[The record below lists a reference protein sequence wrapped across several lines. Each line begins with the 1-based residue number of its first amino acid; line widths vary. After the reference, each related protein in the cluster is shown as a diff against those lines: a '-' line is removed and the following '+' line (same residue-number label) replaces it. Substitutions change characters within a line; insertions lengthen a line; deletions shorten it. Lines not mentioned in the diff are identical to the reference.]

1 MANEYPLVSVIIPV
15 HPAKTEARSAAASKL
30 LDYPREK
37 LEIIVVRSTDLATYP
52 SMKRNAAIRAAKGE
66 LIYFLDDDS
75 VPLPG
80 NLKRAVAHFAD
91 PKVQM
96 VGGPNI
102 CPADAPTIER
112 TFANVMGSWL
122 AFGPSCAR
130 YRSVGKLRESNEKEL
145 ISCNLVSRRGVLLE
159 SGGFDE
165 SLYPNEENALMDA
178 VLKRGKLLYDPDMIV
193 HRRPRS
199 NFKSFAKMLYSYG
212 GGRAQQFR
220 LHPTAGSFINFVPP
234 AFCLYLVALVV
245 LAFMLPPVIILV
257 ISIPLALYLAAV
269 LVQTFAVM
277 ARTSFMAE
285 HSLRRGSLARVLQQ
299 DYARKTWRR
308 DGYSIGDGA
317 GLNAATDFKLDRA
330 TSNQ

>member
-15 HPAKTEARSAAASKL
+15 HPAKTEARSAAASRH

-52 SMKRNAAIRAAKGE
+52 SMKRNAAIRVVRGE

-75 VPLPG
+75 VPDPG
-80 NLKRAVAHFAD
+80 NLKRAVAQFAD

-102 CPADAPTIER
+102 CPPDAPTIEQ

-159 SGGFDE
+159 AGGFDE

-178 VLKRGKLLYDPDMIV
+178 VLKRGKLLYDPEMVV

-220 LHPTAGSFINFVPP
+220 LHPTAGSLINFVPP
-234 AFCLYLVALVV
+234 AFCLYLLAV
-245 LAFMLPPVIILV
+245 LILV
-257 ISIPLALYLAAV
+257 PARVLPVWTLLPLALYLAAV

-277 ARTSFMAE
+277 ARTSFM
-285 HSLRRGSLARVLQQ
+285 SGLRALPLLALTNIL
-299 DYARKTWRR
+299 Y
-308 DGYSIGDGA
+308 GA
-317 GLNAATDFKLDRA
+317 GVLRGMFSKIAHVKPGGATDIRLE
-330 TSNQ
+330 TVPV

>member
-15 HPAKTEARSAAASKL
+15 HPAKTEARSAAASRH

-37 LEIIVVRSTDLATYP
+37 LEIIVVRSTDLATFP
-52 SMKRNAAIRAAKGE
+52 SMKRNAAIRAVRGE

-75 VPLPG
+75 VPDPG
-80 NLKRAVAHFAD
+80 NLKRAVAQFAD

-102 CPADAPTIER
+102 CPPDAPTIEQ

-199 NFKSFAKMLYSYG
+199 NFKSFAKMLFSYG
-212 GGRAQQFR
+212 GGRAQQVR
-220 LHPTAGSFINFVPP
+220 LHPTAGSLINFVPP
-234 AFCLYLVALVV
+234 AFCLYLLAVLVVVPMRILPSWISLVAL
-245 LAFMLPPVIILV
+245 L
-257 ISIPLALYLAAV
+257 PLALYLTAV

-277 ARTSFMAE
+277 ARTSFM
-285 HSLRRGSLARVLQQ
+285 SGLRALPLLALTNIL
-299 DYARKTWRR
+299 Y
-308 DGYSIGDGA
+308 GA
-317 GLNAATDFKLDRA
+317 GVLRGMFSKISHVKPGGATDIRLE
-330 TSNQ
+330 TVPV

>member
-1 MANEYPLVSVIIPV
+1 MANECPLVSVIIPV
-15 HPAKTEARSAAASKL
+15 HPAKTEARSAAASRQ

-37 LEIIVVRSTDLATYP
+37 LEIIVVRSTDLSTFP

-80 NLKRAVAHFAD
+80 NLRRAVAHFAD

-102 CPADAPTIER
+102 CPPDAPTIEK

-130 YRSVGKLRESNEKEL
+130 YRAVGKLRDSSEKEL
-145 ISCNLVSRRGVLLE
+145 ISCNLVSRRDVLLE

-178 VLKRGKLLYDPDMIV
+178 VLKRGRLLYDPEMIV
-193 HRRPRS
+193 NRRPRS
-199 NFKSFAKMLYSYG
+199 NFKSFAKMLFSYG
-212 GGRAQQFR
+212 SGRAQQFR

-234 AFCLYLVALVV
+234 AFCLYLLFELIFVPARLLPLWT
-245 LAFMLPPVIILV
+245 LA
-257 ISIPLALYLAAV
+257 PLGLYLAAV
-269 LVQTFAVM
+269 LVQTLAVM
-277 ARTSFMAE
+277 SRTSFV
-285 HSLRRGSLARVLQQ
+285 SGLRALPLLALTNIFYGVGVLRGFFSKIAHI
-299 DYARKTWRR
+299 KP
-308 DGYSIGDGA
+308 GG
-317 GLNAATDFKLDRA
+317 ATDIRLETVA
-330 TSNQ
+330 V

>member
-37 LEIIVVRSTDLATYP
+37 LEIIIVRSTDLSTYP
-52 SMKRNAAIRAAKGE
+52 SMKRNAAIRAVRGD

-75 VPLPG
+75 VPEPG
-80 NLKRAVAHFAD
+80 NLRRAVAHFAD

-102 CPADAPTIER
+102 CPPDAPTIEQ
-112 TFANVMGSWL
+112 TFANVMGSLL

-130 YRSVGKLRESNEKEL
+130 YRSVGKLRESSEKEL

-159 SGGFDE
+159 AGGFDE

-178 VLKRGKLLYDPDMIV
+178 VLKRGKLLYDPEMIV

-199 NFKSFAKMLYSYG
+199 NFKSFAKMLFSYG

-220 LHPTAGSFINFVPP
+220 LHPTAGSAINFVPP
-234 AFCLYLVALVV
+234 AFCIYLLAV
-245 LAFMLPPVIILV
+245 LILV
-257 ISIPLALYLAAV
+257 PARVLPMWTLLPLVFYFGAI
-269 LVQTFAVM
+269 LVQTMAVM
-277 ARTSFMAE
+277 ARTSFM
-285 HSLRRGSLARVLQQ
+285 SGLRALPLLVLTHIL
-299 DYARKTWRR
+299 Y
-308 DGYSIGDGA
+308 GA
-317 GLNAATDFKLDRA
+317 GILRGFFSKIAHVKPGGATDIRLETVA
-330 TSNQ
+330 V

>member
-15 HPAKTEARSAAASKL
+15 HPAKTEARSAAASRL

-37 LEIIVVRSTDLATYP
+37 LEIIVVRSTDLATFP

-80 NLKRAVAHFAD
+80 NLKRAVAYFAD

-102 CPADAPTIER
+102 CPDDATTTEK

-145 ISCNLVSRRGVLLE
+145 ISCNLVSRREVLLE

-178 VLKRGKLLYDPDMIV
+178 VLKRGKLLYDPEMIV

-199 NFKSFAKMLYSYG
+199 NFKSFAKMLFSYG

-234 AFCLYLVALVV
+234 AFCLYLLALLILVPTRIIPMPWSMLALV
-245 LAFMLPPVIILV
+245 
-257 ISIPLALYLAAV
+257 PLALYLAAV
-269 LVQTFAVM
+269 LVQTLAVM
-277 ARTSFMAE
+277 ARTGVMGG
-285 HSLRRGSLARVLQQ
+285 LRALPLLALTNIL
-299 DYARKTWRR
+299 Y
-308 DGYSIGDGA
+308 GA
-317 GLNAATDFKLDRA
+317 GILRGFFSKIAHVKPGGATDIRLEMVPV
-330 TSNQ
+330 

>member
-15 HPAKTEARSAAASKL
+15 HPAKTEARSAAASRL

-102 CPADAPTIER
+102 CPSDAPTIER

-159 SGGFDE
+159 AGGFDE

-178 VLKRGKLLYDPDMIV
+178 VLKRGKLLYDPEMIV

-234 AFCLYLVALVV
+234 AFCLYLIAL
-245 LAFMLPPVIILV
+245 LISAFVLPPVVSALA
-257 ISIPLALYLAAV
+257 SIPLALYLTAV
-269 LVQTFAVM
+269 LVQTLAVM
-277 ARTSFMAE
+277 ARTGFMAG
-285 HSLRRGSLARVLQQ
+285 LRALPLLALTNIL
-299 DYARKTWRR
+299 Y
-308 DGYSIGDGA
+308 GA
-317 GLNAATDFKLDRA
+317 GVMRGFFSKIAHVKPGGATDIRLE
-330 TSNQ
+330 TVSVG

>member
-1 MANEYPLVSVIIPV
+1 MANECPLVSVIIPV
-15 HPAKTEARSAAASKL
+15 HPAKTEARSAAASRQ

-37 LEIIVVRSTDLATYP
+37 LEIIVVRSTDLATFP

-80 NLKRAVAHFAD
+80 NLRRAVAHFTD

-102 CPADAPTIER
+102 CPSDAPTIER
-112 TFANVMGSWL
+112 TFADVMGSWL

-130 YRSVGKLRESNEKEL
+130 YRSVGKLRESSEKEL
-145 ISCNLVSRRGVLLE
+145 ISCNLVSRRDVLLE

-178 VLKRGKLLYDPDMIV
+178 VLKRGKLLYDPEMIV

-199 NFKSFAKMLYSYG
+199 NFKSFAKMLFSYG

-234 AFCLYLVALVV
+234 AFCLYLLAVLIFVPMRVLPNVWSLLALV
-245 LAFMLPPVIILV
+245 
-257 ISIPLALYLAAV
+257 PLALYLVAV
-269 LVQTFAVM
+269 LVQSVAVM
-277 ARTSFMAE
+277 ARTSFMRG
-285 HSLRRGSLARVLQQ
+285 LRALPLLALTNIL
-299 DYARKTWRR
+299 Y
-308 DGYSIGDGA
+308 GA
-317 GLNAATDFKLDRA
+317 GVIRGFFSKIAHVKPGGATDIRLE
-330 TSNQ
+330 TVVV

>member
-37 LEIIVVRSTDLATYP
+37 LEIIVVRSTDLATFP

-80 NLKRAVAHFAD
+80 NLKRAVAYFAD

-96 VGGPNI
+96 VGGPNV
-102 CPADAPTIER
+102 CPNDAPTIEQ
-112 TFANVMGSWL
+112 TFSNVMESWL

-145 ISCNLVSRRGVLLE
+145 ISCNLVSRREALLE
-159 SGGFDE
+159 CGGFDE

-178 VLKRGKLLYDPDMIV
+178 VLKKGKLLYDPEMIV

-234 AFCLYLVALVV
+234 AFCLYLLAV
-245 LAFMLPPVIILV
+245 LILV
-257 ISIPLALYLAAV
+257 PMRVLPGWISMLALLPLALYLAAV
-269 LVQTFAVM
+269 LVQTLAVM
-277 ARTSFMAE
+277 ARTSFMAG
-285 HSLRRGSLARVLQQ
+285 LRALPLLALTNIL
-299 DYARKTWRR
+299 Y
-308 DGYSIGDGA
+308 GA
-317 GLNAATDFKLDRA
+317 GVMRGFFSRIAHVKPGGATDIRLE
-330 TSNQ
+330 TVSV

>member
-15 HPAKTEARSAAASKL
+15 HPAKTEARSAAASRQ

-37 LEIIVVRSTDLATYP
+37 LEIIVVRSTDLATFP
-52 SMKRNAAIRAAKGE
+52 SMKRNAAIRAARGE

-80 NLKRAVAHFAD
+80 NLRRAAAHFAD

-102 CPADAPTIER
+102 CPPDAPTIEQ

-130 YRSVGKLRESNEKEL
+130 YRAAGKLRKSSEKEL
-145 ISCNLVSRRGVLLE
+145 ISCNLVSRREVLLE
-159 SGGFDE
+159 AGGFDE

-178 VLKRGKLLYDPDMIV
+178 VLQRGKLLYDPEMIV

-199 NFKSFAKMLYSYG
+199 NFRSFAKMLFSYG

-234 AFCLYLVALVV
+234 AFVLYLVAV
-245 LAFMLPPVIILV
+245 LILV
-257 ISIPLALYLAAV
+257 PAGILPWWTLLPLALYLAAV
-269 LVQTFAVM
+269 MGQAIAVM
-277 ARTSFMAE
+277 ARTSFL
-285 HSLRRGSLARVLQQ
+285 SGLRALPLLALTNILYGAGVLRGFFSRIARV
-299 DYARKTWRR
+299 KP
-308 DGYSIGDGA
+308 GG
-317 GLNAATDFKLDRA
+317 ATDIRLE
-330 TSNQ
+330 TVSG

>member
-15 HPAKTEARSAAASKL
+15 HPAKTEARSAVASRL
-30 LDYPREK
+30 LDYPKEK
-37 LEIIVVRSTDLATYP
+37 LEIIVVRSTDLATFP
-52 SMKRNAAIRAAKGE
+52 SMKRNAAIRAVRGE

-80 NLKRAVAHFAD
+80 NLKQAVAHFAD

-96 VGGPNI
+96 VGGPNV
-102 CPADAPTIER
+102 CPPDAPTIEQ

-130 YRSVGKLRESNEKEL
+130 YRAMGKLRESSEKEL
-145 ISCNLVSRRGVLLE
+145 ISCNLVSRRDVLLE

-178 VLKRGKLLYDPDMIV
+178 VLKKGKLLYDPEMIV

-199 NFKSFAKMLYSYG
+199 NFKSFAKMLFSYG

-220 LHPTAGSFINFVPP
+220 LHPTAGSAINFVPP
-234 AFCLYLVALVV
+234 AFCLYLLAVAIVIPLRV
-245 LAFMLPPVIILV
+245 LPSWLSLLALA
-257 ISIPLALYLAAV
+257 PLALYLAAV
-269 LVQTFAVM
+269 LVQTAAVM
-277 ARTSFMAE
+277 MRTNFM
-285 HSLRRGSLARVLQQ
+285 SGLRALPLLALTNIL
-299 DYARKTWRR
+299 Y
-308 DGYSIGDGA
+308 GA
-317 GLNAATDFKLDRA
+317 GVLRGMFSRIAHVKPGGATDIRLE
-330 TSNQ
+330 TVPV

>member
-80 NLKRAVAHFAD
+80 NLKRAIAHFVD

-102 CPADAPTIER
+102 CPDDAPMIER

-145 ISCNLVSRRGVLLE
+145 ISCNLVSRRSVLLE

-178 VLKRGKLLYDPDMIV
+178 VLKRGKLLYDPEMIV

-234 AFCLYLVALVV
+234 AFCLYLVALLISAFV
-245 LAFMLPPVIILV
+245 LRPS
-257 ISIPLALYLAAV
+257 ISALAAIPLALYLAAV

-277 ARTSFMAE
+277 ARTTFMAG
-285 HSLRRGSLARVLQQ
+285 LRALPLLALTNIL
-299 DYARKTWRR
+299 Y
-308 DGYSIGDGA
+308 GA
-317 GLNAATDFKLDRA
+317 GVLRGFFSKIAHVKPGGATDIRLE
-330 TSNQ
+330 TVPV

>member
-1 MANEYPLVSVIIPV
+1 MANEYPMVTVIIPV
-15 HPAKTEARSAAASKL
+15 HPAKTEARSAAAARL

-37 LEIIVVRSTDLATYP
+37 LEIIVVRSTDLATFP
-52 SMKRNAAIRAAKGE
+52 SMKRNAAIRAARGE

-75 VPLPG
+75 VSEPG

-96 VGGPNI
+96 VGGPNV
-102 CPADAPTIER
+102 CPSDAPTVEQ

-130 YRSVGKLRESNEKEL
+130 YRSFGKLRESNEKEL
-145 ISCNLVSRRGVLLE
+145 ISCNLVSRRDVLLE
-159 SGGFDE
+159 AGGFNE

-178 VLKRGKLLYDPDMIV
+178 VLKRGKLLYDPEMIV
-193 HRRPRS
+193 RRRPRS
-199 NFKSFAKMLYSYG
+199 NFKSFARMLFSYG

-234 AFCLYLVALVV
+234 AFCLYLLAVLILVPARV
-245 LAFMLPPVIILV
+245 LPVWTLLPLAF
-257 ISIPLALYLAAV
+257 YLAAV

-277 ARTSFMAE
+277 ARTSFM
-285 HSLRRGSLARVLQQ
+285 SGLRALPLLALTNII
-299 DYARKTWRR
+299 Y
-308 DGYSIGDGA
+308 GA
-317 GLNAATDFKLDRA
+317 GVLRGMFSKIAHVKPGGATDIRLE
-330 TSNQ
+330 TVPV

>member
-1 MANEYPLVSVIIPV
+1 MANECPLVSVIIPV
-15 HPAKTEARSAAASKL
+15 HPAKTEARSAAASRQ

-80 NLKRAVAHFAD
+80 NLRRAVAHFSD

-96 VGGPNI
+96 VGGPNV
-102 CPADAPTIER
+102 CPPDAPTIEL

-130 YRSVGKLRESNEKEL
+130 YRPVGKLRDSSEKEL
-145 ISCNLVSRRGVLLE
+145 ISCNLVSRRDVLLE
-159 SGGFDE
+159 AGGFDE

-178 VLKRGKLLYDPDMIV
+178 VLKRGRLLYDPKMIV

-199 NFKSFAKMLYSYG
+199 NFKSFAKMLFSYG

-234 AFCLYLVALVV
+234 AFCVYLLAVLIFVPMRILPTMWSLLAL
-245 LAFMLPPVIILV
+245 A
-257 ISIPLALYLAAV
+257 PLALYLAAV
-269 LVQTFAVM
+269 LVQSVAVM
-277 ARTSFMAE
+277 ARTSFM
-285 HSLRRGSLARVLQQ
+285 SGLRAMPLLALTNII
-299 DYARKTWRR
+299 Y
-308 DGYSIGDGA
+308 GA
-317 GLNAATDFKLDRA
+317 GVLRGFFSKIAHVKPGGATDIRLE
-330 TSNQ
+330 TVPI

>member
-1 MANEYPLVSVIIPV
+1 MANEYPLVTVIIPV
-15 HPAKTEARSAAASKL
+15 HPAKLEARAAAASRE

-37 LEIIVVRSTDLATYP
+37 LEILVVRSTDLSTFP

-75 VPLPG
+75 VPQPG
-80 NLKRAVAHFAD
+80 NLRRAVARFSD
-91 PKVQM
+91 PTVQM
-96 VGGPNI
+96 VGGPNV
-102 CPADAPTIER
+102 CPPDAPTIEQ

-122 AFGPSCAR
+122 AFGPSAAR
-130 YRSVGKLRESNEKEL
+130 YRAFGKLRESSEKEL

-178 VLKRGKLLYDPDMIV
+178 VLKRGKLLYDPEMIV

-199 NFKSFAKMLYSYG
+199 NFKSFAKMLFSYG

-234 AFCLYLVALVV
+234 AFCLYLLLVA
-245 LAFMLPPVIILV
+245 ILV
-257 ISIPLALYLAAV
+257 PTRIVPAQWSLPALLPLALYLLAV
-269 LVQTFAVM
+269 VVQSVAVM
-277 ARTSFMAE
+277 TRTSFM
-285 HSLRRGSLARVLQQ
+285 SGLRALPLLALTNIL
-299 DYARKTWRR
+299 Y
-308 DGYSIGDGA
+308 GA
-317 GLNAATDFKLDRA
+317 GVLRGFFSKIAHVKPGGATDIRLE
-330 TSNQ
+330 TVPV

>member
-15 HPAKTEARSAAASKL
+15 HPAKTEARSAAASRQ

-37 LEIIVVRSTDLATYP
+37 LEIIVVRSTDLSTYP
-52 SMKRNAAIRAAKGE
+52 SMKRNAAIRAVRGE

-75 VPLPG
+75 VPEPG

-102 CPADAPTIER
+102 CPPDAPAIEQA
-112 TFANVMGSWL
+112 FANVMGSWL

-130 YRSVGKLRESNEKEL
+130 YRSVGRLREASEKEL
-145 ISCNLVSRRGVLLE
+145 ISCNLVSRRDVLLE

-178 VLKRGKLLYDPDMIV
+178 VLKRGKLLYDPGMIV

-220 LHPTAGSFINFVPP
+220 LHPTMGSFMNFVPP
-234 AFCLYLVALVV
+234 AFCIYLLAV
-245 LAFMLPPVIILV
+245 LILV
-257 ISIPLALYLAAV
+257 PARVLPVWTLLPLALYLAVV
-269 LVQTFAVM
+269 LVQTGALM
-277 ARTSFMAE
+277 AQTSFM
-285 HSLRRGSLARVLQQ
+285 SGLRALPLLPLTNILYGAGVLRGMFSKIARV
-299 DYARKTWRR
+299 KP
-308 DGYSIGDGA
+308 GG
-317 GLNAATDFKLDRA
+317 ATDIRLETVA
-330 TSNQ
+330 V

>member
-52 SMKRNAAIRAAKGE
+52 SMKRNAAIRAARGE

-102 CPADAPTIER
+102 CPEDAPTIER

-178 VLKRGKLLYDPDMIV
+178 VLKRGKLLYDPEMIV

-234 AFCLYLVALVV
+234 AFCLYLVALLIFV
-245 LAFMLPPVIILV
+245 FILPPIGSLLLAT
-257 ISIPLALYLAAV
+257 PLALYLFAV

-277 ARTSFMAE
+277 ARAGFMAG
-285 HSLRRGSLARVLQQ
+285 LRALPLLALTNIL
-299 DYARKTWRR
+299 Y
-308 DGYSIGDGA
+308 GA
-317 GLNAATDFKLDRA
+317 GVMRGFFSKIAHVKPGGATDIRLE
-330 TSNQ
+330 TVPV

>member
-15 HPAKTEARSAAASKL
+15 HPAKTEARSAAASRQ

-52 SMKRNAAIRAAKGE
+52 SMKRNAAIRAARGE

-80 NLKRAVAHFAD
+80 NLRRAVAHLAD
-91 PKVQM
+91 STVQM

-102 CPADAPTIER
+102 CPPDAPPIEQ

-130 YRSVGKLRESNEKEL
+130 YRAVGKLRESSEKEL
-145 ISCNLVSRRGVLLE
+145 ISCNLVSRRDVLLE
-159 SGGFDE
+159 AGGFDE

-178 VLKRGKLLYDPDMIV
+178 VLKRGKLLYDPEMVV

-199 NFKSFAKMLYSYG
+199 NFKSFAKMLFSYG
-212 GGRAQQFR
+212 RGRAEQFR
-220 LHPTAGSFINFVPP
+220 LHPTAGSAINFVPP
-234 AFCLYLVALVV
+234 AFCLYLLAV
-245 LAFMLPPVIILV
+245 LILV
-257 ISIPLALYLAAV
+257 PARVLPWWTLLPLALYLAAV
-269 LVQTFAVM
+269 VAQTTAVM
-277 ARTSFMAE
+277 MRTSFLGG
-285 HSLRRGSLARVLQQ
+285 LRALPLLALTNIL
-299 DYARKTWRR
+299 Y
-308 DGYSIGDGA
+308 GA
-317 GLNAATDFKLDRA
+317 GVLRGLFSRIAHVKPGGATDIRLE
-330 TSNQ
+330 TVPV

>member
-15 HPAKTEARSAAASKL
+15 HPAKTEARSAVASRL
-30 LDYPREK
+30 LDYPKDK
-37 LEIIVVRSTDLATYP
+37 LEIIVVRSTDLATFP

-96 VGGPNI
+96 VGGANV
-102 CPADAPTIER
+102 CPSDAPTIEQ
-112 TFANVMGSWL
+112 TFGNVMGSWL

-130 YRSVGKLRESNEKEL
+130 YRSFGKLRASSEKEL
-145 ISCNLVSRRGVLLE
+145 ISCNLVSRRDVLLE
-159 SGGFDE
+159 CGGFDE

-178 VLKRGKLLYDPDMIV
+178 VLERGKLLYDPGMIV

-199 NFKSFAKMLYSYG
+199 NFKSFAKMLFSYG

-220 LHPTAGSFINFVPP
+220 LHPTAGSFINFIPP
-234 AFCLYLVALVV
+234 AFCLYLLFVLIAVPMRVMPAWLSLLAL
-245 LAFMLPPVIILV
+245 A
-257 ISIPLALYLAAV
+257 PLALYLAAV
-269 LVQTFAVM
+269 LVQTTAVM
-277 ARTSFMAE
+277 ARTSFMGG
-285 HSLRRGSLARVLQQ
+285 LRALPLLALTNIL
-299 DYARKTWRR
+299 Y
-308 DGYSIGDGA
+308 GA
-317 GLNAATDFKLDRA
+317 GVMRGFFTRIAHVKPGGATDIRLE
-330 TSNQ
+330 TVPV

>member
-80 NLKRAVAHFAD
+80 NLKRAVAQFTD

-96 VGGPNI
+96 VGGPNV
-102 CPADAPTIER
+102 CPDDAPTIEK

-122 AFGPSCAR
+122 SFGPSCAR

-145 ISCNLVSRRGVLLE
+145 ISCNLVSRRDVLLE

-178 VLKRGKLLYDPDMIV
+178 VLKRGKLLYDPEMIV
-193 HRRPRS
+193 NRRPRS

-234 AFCLYLVALVV
+234 AFCLYLLAV
-245 LAFMLPPVIILV
+245 LILV
-257 ISIPLALYLAAV
+257 PMRVLPGWISMLALLPLALYLAAV
-269 LVQTFAVM
+269 LVQTLAVM
-277 ARTSFMAE
+277 ARTSFLAG
-285 HSLRRGSLARVLQQ
+285 LRALPLLALTNII
-299 DYARKTWRR
+299 Y
-308 DGYSIGDGA
+308 GA
-317 GLNAATDFKLDRA
+317 GVMRGFFSRIAHVKPGGATDIRLE
-330 TSNQ
+330 TVPV

>member
-15 HPAKTEARSAAASKL
+15 HPAKTEARSAVASRL

-37 LEIIVVRSTDLATYP
+37 LEILVVRSTDLATFP
-52 SMKRNAAIRAAKGE
+52 SMKRNAAIRAARGE

-80 NLKRAVAHFAD
+80 NLRRAVAHFAD
-91 PKVQM
+91 PEVQM
-96 VGGPNI
+96 VGGPNV
-102 CPADAPTIER
+102 CPSDAPTIEQ

-130 YRSVGKLRESNEKEL
+130 YRGVGKLRESSEKEL
-145 ISCNLVSRRGVLLE
+145 ISCNLVSRRDVLLE

-178 VLKRGKLLYDPDMIV
+178 VLKRGKLLYDPEMVV

-199 NFKSFAKMLYSYG
+199 NFKSFAKMLFSYG

-220 LHPTAGSFINFVPP
+220 LHPTAGSAINFVPP
-234 AFCLYLVALVV
+234 AFCVYL
-245 LAFMLPPVIILV
+245 LAELILV
-257 ISIPLALYLAAV
+257 PARVLPLWTLLPAALYLAAV
-269 LVQTFAVM
+269 LGQTAAVM
-277 ARTSFMAE
+277 MRTDFM
-285 HSLRRGSLARVLQQ
+285 SGLRALPLLALTNIL
-299 DYARKTWRR
+299 Y
-308 DGYSIGDGA
+308 GA
-317 GLNAATDFKLDRA
+317 GVLRGLFSRIAHVKPGGATDIRLE
-330 TSNQ
+330 TVPV

>member
-37 LEIIVVRSTDLATYP
+37 QEIIVVRSTDLATYP

-80 NLKRAVAHFAD
+80 NLKRAVVHFAD

-102 CPADAPTIER
+102 CPDDAPTIER

-178 VLKRGKLLYDPDMIV
+178 VLKRGKLLYDPEMIV

-220 LHPTAGSFINFVPP
+220 LHTTAGSFINFVPP
-234 AFCLYLVALVV
+234 AFCLYLVL
-245 LAFMLPPVIILV
+245 LLISAFAVRPLYAAVF
-257 ISIPLALYLAAV
+257 SIPLAMYLAAV
-269 LVQTFAVM
+269 LMQTFAVM
-277 ARTSFMAE
+277 ARAGFMAG
-285 HSLRRGSLARVLQQ
+285 LCALPLLALTNIL
-299 DYARKTWRR
+299 Y
-308 DGYSIGDGA
+308 GA
-317 GLNAATDFKLDRA
+317 GVMRGFFSKIAHVKPGGATDIRLE
-330 TSNQ
+330 TVSV